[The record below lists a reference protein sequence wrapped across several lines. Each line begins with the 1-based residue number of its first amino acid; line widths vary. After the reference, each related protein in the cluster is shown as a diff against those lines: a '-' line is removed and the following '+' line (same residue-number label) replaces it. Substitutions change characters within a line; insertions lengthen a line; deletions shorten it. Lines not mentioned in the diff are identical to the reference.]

1 MADPV
6 NVLVVFYS
14 RYGETERLALA
25 AGLGA
30 IQEEAN
36 IRLRR
41 LTDGADAATI
51 AADAAWASMLS
62 RMQRD
67 YVAPRPADP
76 VWANLIILATSPR
89 SDGEMER
96 YAASLPDCGPM
107 AGKLAAPLAA
117 GNDAGVLRG
126 VYASAACAGL
136 VVAPSAIE
144 GSDAITGAR
153 LHGRALVRAV
163 RALRASVAGLGAA
176 G

>member
-30 IQEEAN
+30 IQERAN

-41 LTDGADAATI
+41 LADRADAATI
-51 AADAAWASMLS
+51 QQDAAWKDSLAHML
-62 RMQRD
+62 RD
-67 YVAPRPADP
+67 YVVPRPTDP
-76 VWANLIILATSPR
+76 VWADLIVLATPR
-89 SDGEMER
+89 HSDGEVEE
-96 YAASLPDCGPM
+96 YAASLPACGPM

-117 GNDAGVLRG
+117 GNDAATLRT

-136 VVAPSAIE
+136 FVAPSAI
-144 GSDAITGAR
+144 DAADGVGTAR
-153 LHGRALVRAV
+153 AHGRALVRAV
-163 RALRASVAGLGAA
+163 RLLKAPPPPE
-176 G
+176 

>member
-1 MADPV
+1 VGNPV

-41 LTDGADAATI
+41 LADRADAASI
-51 AADAAWASMLS
+51 AADAAWASSLD

-67 YVAPRPADP
+67 YVVPRPADP
-76 VWANLIILATSPR
+76 VWADLIILATPSR
-89 SDGEMER
+89 SDGEVEA
-96 YAASLPDCGPM
+96 YAASLPECGPM

-136 VVAPSAIE
+136 VVAPSAID
-144 GSDAITGAR
+144 GSDAVTGAR
-153 LHGRALVRAV
+153 LHGRSLVRAV
-163 RALRASVAGLGAA
+163 RALKTR
-176 G
+176 

>member
-41 LTDGADAATI
+41 LADSATPETI
-51 AADAAWASMLS
+51 AGDAAWMDALE
-62 RMQRD
+62 RMRRD
-67 YVAPRPADP
+67 YVVPRPADP
-76 VWANLIILATSPR
+76 AWADLIILATPPR
-89 SDGEMER
+89 SDGEVEA
-96 YAASLPDCGPM
+96 YAASLPNCGPM

-117 GNDAGVLRG
+117 GNDAVALRP

-136 VVAPSAIE
+136 FVAPCALDAADGVASAR
-144 GSDAITGAR
+144 A
-153 LHGRALVRAV
+153 HGRALVRAM
-163 RALRASVAGLGAA
+163 RRLKAA
-176 G
+176 PST

>member
-30 IQEEAN
+30 IQEEGN

-41 LTDGADAATI
+41 LADRAAAGTLGADAA
-51 AADAAWASMLS
+51 WSASLA

-67 YVAPRPADP
+67 YVTPRPADP
-76 VWANLIILATSPR
+76 VWADLIILATPGR
-89 SDGEMER
+89 SDGEVEA
-96 YAASLPDCGPM
+96 YAASLPECGPM
-107 AGKLAAPLAA
+107 AGKLAAPLTVGA
-117 GNDAGVLRG
+117 DAGVLRP
-126 VYASAACAGL
+126 VYGAAACAGL
-136 VVAPSAIE
+136 LVAPWANADD
-144 GSDAITGAR
+144 DAVTRAR

-163 RALRASVAGLGAA
+163 RAFKSAR
-176 G
+176 

>member
-41 LTDGADAATI
+41 LADRATPDTI
-51 AADAAWASMLS
+51 AGDAAWKGALD

-67 YVAPRPADP
+67 YVVPRPADP
-76 VWANLIILATSPR
+76 VWADLIILATPPR
-89 SDGEMER
+89 SDGEVET
-96 YAASLPDCGPM
+96 YAASLPSCGPM
-107 AGKLAAPLAA
+107 AGKMAAPLAA
-117 GNDAGVLRG
+117 GNDAEVLRP

-136 VVAPSAIE
+136 FVAPSAIAAA
-144 GSDAITGAR
+144 DAVASAR
-153 LHGRALVRAV
+153 AHGRALVRAV
-163 RALRASVAGLGAA
+163 RQMKAA
-176 G
+176 GASA

>member
-14 RYGETERLALA
+14 RYGDTERLALA

-30 IQEEAN
+30 IQEEGN

-41 LTDGADAATI
+41 LADRAGAPAI
-51 AADAAWASMLS
+51 AADAAWASALE

-67 YVAPRPADP
+67 YVVPRAADP
-76 VWANLIILATSPR
+76 VWADLIILATPPR
-89 SDGEMER
+89 SDGEIEA
-96 YAASLPDCGPM
+96 YVASLPECGPM
-107 AGKLAAPLAA
+107 KGKMAAPLAA
-117 GNDAGVLRG
+117 RNDAGVLRA

-136 VVAPSAIE
+136 MVAPSAID
-144 GSDAITGAR
+144 GGDAIAGAR

-163 RALRASVAGLGAA
+163 RALKYSRHS
-176 G
+176 